1 MNSWAAEVGEELV
14 GANLLGVVA
23 SAMNGIGI
31 SGMHVDPAARDQWT
45 AQSPDLQQQGE
56 SIVKKFLKACCP
68 DLMLESIKAR
78 LGPFASASKWLQ
90 EIVCE
95 VHKLRAGTYDGARRK
110 EARAQVATDGLSN
123 LEVVT
128 KIWVLVAHVMAL
140 CTSVGAVLPDSHWTT
155 FIVYHLTATSLWM
168 PDVDGLQRQG
178 LRARAEQIARGKDNQ
193 DESVQVNY
201 ASAAVTVGW
210 AAMASGAPDDGG
222 TGVHN
227 CTLHGPNSNHTT
239 DDCNELKRRANGG
252 KKTASPRGDSDDG
265 KCRECGKTGHKKIN
279 CPKIK
284 CRDCGQRGHIARK
297 CSEPK
302 AQSGGGGRS
311 GESCG
316 GDAAGH

>member
-1 MNSWAAEVGEELV
+1 M
-14 GANLLGVVA
+14 
-23 SAMNGIGI
+23 
-31 SGMHVDPAARDQWT
+31 R
-45 AQSPDLQQQGE
+45 
-56 SIVKKFLKACCP
+56 
-68 DLMLESIKAR
+68 
-78 LGPFASASKWLQ
+78 
-90 EIVCE
+90 
-95 VHKLRAGTYDGARRK
+95 KLRAGTYDGARRK

-178 LRARAEQIARGKDNQ
+178 LRARAEQIARGKDNR

-302 AQSGGGGRS
+302 AQSAAAADQASLVAAMRQVIDKKWQSAGVIDPDSDSDSDSSADGSAHALMPSTSDDEDCAGTWGVGGL
-311 GESCG
+311 
-316 GDAAGH
+316 